1 MSVFFIIV
9 SILIFC
15 LKTHPNL
22 RLPVIQNLTLTQF
35 PANFSVAPL
44 STATTT
50 ASRRSSTS
58 ELSQHKWMLDKR
70 KTEPHEAFFF
80 IECVCNGWFTF
91 ELIIRFVVSPN
102 KLAFMREP
110 VNLIDLIATV
120 SFYLDFILTYL
131 KKENDVLEFFS
142 IIRIMRLFKVRIIAQ
157 LVNVAVCR
165 IFRRLG
171 ILIFFCFFCINVNS
185 HAYEMY
191 KQHCSCALR
200 S

>member
-22 RLPVIQNLTLTQF
+22 RLPVIQNLTLTQY
-35 PANFSVAPL
+35 PANYSGGPT
-44 STATTT
+44 STAST
-50 ASRRSSTS
+50 AVGRRSSTS
-58 ELSQHKWMLDKR
+58 DLSRHTWMLDKR

-91 ELIIRFVVSPN
+91 ELIIRFIVSPN
-102 KLAFMREP
+102 KLSFMREP

-142 IIRIMRLFKVRIIAQ
+142 IIRIMRLFKVG
-157 LVNVAVCR
+157 LPDDVSKYC
-165 IFRRLG
+165 
-171 ILIFFCFFCINVNS
+171 
-185 HAYEMY
+185 
-191 KQHCSCALR
+191 
-200 S
+200 

>member
-1 MSVFFIIV
+1 MAVVSVFFIIV

-22 RLPVIQNLTLTQF
+22 RLPVISNLTVTQY
-35 PANFSVAPL
+35 PANFSVYEPL
-44 STATTT
+44 STSTSAVD
-50 ASRRSSTS
+50 RQSSTS
-58 ELSQHKWMLDKR
+58 GLAQHTWMLDKR

-91 ELIIRFVVSPN
+91 ELIIRFIVSPN

-110 VNLIDLIATV
+110 VNIIDLIATV

-142 IIRIMRLFKVRIIAQ
+142 IIRIMRLFKVRPFYGVPVHVHVHFDTCTVQ
-157 LVNVAVCR
+157 R
-165 IFRRLG
+165 
-171 ILIFFCFFCINVNS
+171 
-185 HAYEMY
+185 
-191 KQHCSCALR
+191 
-200 S
+200 

>member
-1 MSVFFIIV
+1 VSVFFILV

-22 RLPVIQNLTLTQF
+22 RLPVIQNLTVTQL
-35 PANFSVAPL
+35 PSPVNFSVGPL
-44 STATTT
+44 TSTA
-50 ASRRSSTS
+50 AAAAGGRRRSSTS
-58 ELSQHKWMLDKR
+58 RLSQHTWMLDKR

-142 IIRIMRLFKVRIIAQ
+142 IIRIMRLFKVRIA
-157 LVNVAVCR
+157 
-165 IFRRLG
+165 G
-171 ILIFFCFFCINVNS
+171 W
-185 HAYEMY
+185 
-191 KQHCSCALR
+191 
-200 S
+200 

>member
-1 MSVFFIIV
+1 VAAGVSVFFILV
-9 SILIFC
+9 SIVIFC

-22 RLPVIQNLTLTQF
+22 RLPVIENITLTQY
-35 PANFSVAPL
+35 PANYSVGLQL
-44 STATTT
+44 STATTAAT
-50 ASRRSSTS
+50 GHKSTGRRSSAS
-58 ELSQHKWMLDKR
+58 ALSRHTWMLDKR

-91 ELIIRFVVSPN
+91 ELIIRFIVSPN

-142 IIRIMRLFKVRIIAQ
+142 IIRIMRLFKV
-157 LVNVAVCR
+157 
-165 IFRRLG
+165 
-171 ILIFFCFFCINVNS
+171 CI
-185 HAYEMY
+185 
-191 KQHCSCALR
+191 
-200 S
+200 

>member
-1 MSVFFIIV
+1 MSVFFILV

-22 RLPVIQNLTLTQF
+22 RLPVIQNVTMTQY
-35 PANFSVAPL
+35 PANFSVGPRSSSVTTAVDRH
-44 STATTT
+44 SSATTGHT
-50 ASRRSSTS
+50 
-58 ELSQHKWMLDKR
+58 WMLDKR

-91 ELIIRFVVSPN
+91 ELIIRFIVSPN

-110 VNLIDLIATV
+110 VNIIDLIATV

-142 IIRIMRLFKVRIIAQ
+142 IIRIMRLFKVR
-157 LVNVAVCR
+157 VSRYSVDGSSDV
-165 IFRRLG
+165 
-171 ILIFFCFFCINVNS
+171 
-185 HAYEMY
+185 
-191 KQHCSCALR
+191 
-200 S
+200 

>member
-1 MSVFFIIV
+1 MFVCQVVAVVSVFFIIV

-22 RLPVIQNLTLTQF
+22 RLPVIQNLTVTQF
-35 PANFSVAPL
+35 PANFSVGPL
-44 STATTT
+44 STATT
-50 ASRRSSTS
+50 AADRRSSTS
-58 ELSQHKWMLDKR
+58 ALSKHTWMLDKR

-91 ELIIRFVVSPN
+91 ELIIRFIVSPN

-142 IIRIMRLFKVRIIAQ
+142 IIRIMRLFKVRI
-157 LVNVAVCR
+157 C
-165 IFRRLG
+165 
-171 ILIFFCFFCINVNS
+171 
-185 HAYEMY
+185 
-191 KQHCSCALR
+191 
-200 S
+200 

>member
-1 MSVFFIIV
+1 MAVVSVFFIIV

-22 RLPVIQNLTLTQF
+22 RLPVISNLTVTQY
-35 PANFSVAPL
+35 PANFSVIHGPL
-44 STATTT
+44 TTSTAE
-50 ASRRSSTS
+50 RRSSTS
-58 ELSQHKWMLDKR
+58 GLARRHAWMLDKR

-91 ELIIRFVVSPN
+91 ELIIRFIVSPN

-110 VNLIDLIATV
+110 VNIIDLIATV

-142 IIRIMRLFKVRIIAQ
+142 IIRIMRLFKVRAFDDDVIRITITCVNAVIITNFQ
-157 LVNVAVCR
+157 TEPMLY
-165 IFRRLG
+165 IG
-171 ILIFFCFFCINVNS
+171 
-185 HAYEMY
+185 
-191 KQHCSCALR
+191 
-200 S
+200 